1 MTWLQISAGLG
12 PDECCLVVAKVAK
25 LIAAEARHKNT
36 ELQLVEAVEGKRSET
51 FQSVLFSLPEGE
63 IPNWLHDWVGTIKWI
78 GGSAYRPNH
87 RRKNWF
93 VSVQIIDPPTEIDFR
108 PQDVRIDTCRSSGPG
123 GQHVNKTESAVRAT
137 HIPSGLV
144 AVSQDERSQSGNR
157 KLAIE
162 RLKRKLQVA
171 NESEK
176 AGARKQLQ
184 QQHTNLER
192 GNAVKILTDEKYY
205 G

>member
-12 PDECCLVVAKVAK
+12 PDECCLVVAKVGR
-25 LIAAEARHKNT
+25 LIAAEARLQNT
-36 ELQLVEAVEGKRSET
+36 ELQLVEAVEGKRAET
-51 FQSVLFSLPEGE
+51 FQSLLFSMPDGE
-63 IPNWLHDWVGTIKWI
+63 TPNWLHDWVGTVKWI
-78 GGSAYRPNH
+78 GSSAYRPNH

-93 VSVQIIDPPTEIDFR
+93 VNVQIIEPPAEVNFR
-108 PQDVRIDTCRSSGPG
+108 LQDVHIVTCRASGPG

-137 HIPSGLV
+137 HIPTGLV
-144 AVSQDERSQSGNR
+144 AVSQDERSQSSNR

-171 NESEK
+171 GESQQ
-176 AGARKQLQ
+176 ANARKQLQ

-192 GNAVKILTDEKYY
+192 GNAVKTFSDD
-205 G
+205 

>member
-25 LIAAEARHKNT
+25 LISAEARNKNT
-36 ELQLVEAVEGKRSET
+36 ELQLLEAVEGKRAET
-51 FQSVLFSLPEGE
+51 FQSLLFAMTESE
-63 IPNWLHDWVGTIKWI
+63 IPDWLHDWVGTIKWI
-78 GGSAYRPNH
+78 GSSAYRPNH

-93 VSVQIIDPPTEIDFR
+93 ISVQIIEPPAEIDF
-108 PQDVRIDTCRSSGPG
+108 QLKDVRIDTCRASGPG

-157 KLAIE
+157 RLAIE
-162 RLKRKLQVA
+162 RLKRKLQVV
-171 NESEK
+171 NESEQ
-176 AGARKQLQ
+176 AGARKLLQ

-192 GNAVKILTDEKYY
+192 GSAVKTFTDEEH
-205 G
+205 

>member
-12 PDECCLVVAKVAK
+12 PDECCLVVAKVAR
-25 LIAAEARHKNT
+25 LISAEAKVKNT
-36 ELQLVEAVEGKRSET
+36 ELQLVEAVDGKRSDT
-51 FQSVLFSLPEGE
+51 FQSLLFSVTEGE
-63 IPNWLHDWVGTIKWI
+63 IPDWLQHWVGTIKWI
-78 GGSAYRPNH
+78 GSSAYRPNH

-93 VSVQIIDPPTEIDFR
+93 ISVQIIEPPAEIDF
-108 PQDVRIDTCRSSGPG
+108 QLKDVRIDTCRASGPG

-144 AVSQDERSQSGNR
+144 AISQDERSQSGNR

-171 NESEK
+171 NESEQ

-184 QQHTNLER
+184 QQHANLER
-192 GNAVKILTDEKYY
+192 GNAVKILTDE
-205 G
+205 